1 MACFVSYDVFGGA
14 HQSEYVQVK
23 PLLVVATAILKATG
37 TYHEGD
43 FAVTSGY
50 TWVTAVYNIS
60 ICLSL

>member
-1 MACFVSYDVFGGA
+1 MCAGVLMA
-14 HQSEYVQVK
+14 EYVQVK

-43 FAVTSGY
+43 FKVSSGY
-50 TWVTAVYNIS
+50 TWVTIVYNIS